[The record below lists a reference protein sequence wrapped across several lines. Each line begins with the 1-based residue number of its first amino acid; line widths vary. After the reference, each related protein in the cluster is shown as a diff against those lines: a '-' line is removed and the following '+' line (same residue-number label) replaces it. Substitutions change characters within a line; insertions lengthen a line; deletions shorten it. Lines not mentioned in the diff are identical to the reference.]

1 MRRGLDYLDEDTWG
15 TVFRDVILL
24 ALIGFVAMVIMLL
37 PHITPKKQEAEDH
50 EAPGNVIIE
59 IHWPNN
65 MPYDVDL
72 WVQAPREVPV
82 GFWNMAGTPSNR
94 LRAAPGAAGDRTGQ
108 QPGTPDTRLSPTG
121 DNIGGEGDANDK
133 NYESTY
139 SRGIPAGEYIGN
151 VHMYGPRPQGV
162 TIPVNVVVSVKPMYA
177 DLYQILETIIK
188 LTRRNQEETAYRF
201 RLTAEG
207 ELVPGSVSTLNRPL
221 ITGFKGFNKVP

>member
-50 EAPGNVIIE
+50 QAPGNVIVE
-59 IHWPNN
+59 MHWPNN

-82 GFWNMAGTPSNR
+82 GFWNMGGPTFNL
-94 LRAAPGAAGDRTGQ
+94 LRD
-108 QPGTPDTRLSPTG
+108 DL
-121 DNIGGEGDANDK
+121 GGEGDATDK
-133 NYESTY
+133 NYEITY
-139 SRGIPAGEYIGN
+139 SRGIPAGEYIVN
-151 VHMYGPRPQGV
+151 VHMYGPLPQGV

-207 ELVPGSVSTLNRPL
+207 ELVPGSVSTLNQPL